1 MTMNWPG
8 VRIKKVILYVYI
20 QLFLFDIIFILI
32 I

>member
-20 QLFLFDIIFILI
+20 QLFLFDIILF
-32 I
+32 